1 VTGAID
7 EVRALLGRAEYLAA
21 FDHAERGLAEEPH
34 NPRLQHL
41 AMLALA
47 RAGASDAATR
57 RLRDSGLLDWVDDL
71 PASLA
76 EDLLA
81 LDARLVKDVAF
92 AADGLERARLVQ
104 RAATKY
110 EDVFN
115 RFHGTYSGI
124 NAATM
129 WHIAADVDRS
139 STLAH
144 RVLDILRQ
152 QPDDAWADVT
162 RAEAHLLLG
171 DTAEGSD
178 ALRAAD
184 ASAMPVSDRAATRR
198 QLRLVCAK
206 AGIDPAVIDLLR
218 VPVPIHY
225 CGHVPS
231 TGRFTSDDERRVA
244 DATNAFVR
252 ERGAVVAW
260 GSLAAGADI
269 VIAEQ
274 ILAAGGELH
283 IVLPFPEEEFVR
295 TSVVPAGN
303 EWTHRFRGC
312 LERAI
317 EVQHATT
324 GRHGDDD
331 AAYAYCSSMAMGSAI
346 LRGRALA
353 RPAEQLAAWDGSTT
367 NRIAGTAADV
377 ARWRA
382 TGLSATVLPVSGEA
396 PPTTAAPHPP
406 ERVVFALLFADVKGY
421 SALRDR
427 DIRAFVGGVLRPLA
441 AVLDRPSVRHR
452 NTWGDAI
459 YAVIDDVADAAD
471 IALSL
476 QETIASI
483 DMDALGLP
491 PLQLRIGAHAGPVV
505 AVDDP
510 VIGAAG
516 YFGEHVTRAA
526 RIEPIAPPGGV
537 YVTESFAA
545 LLALDGGHQYAC
557 EYVGQVPTAKSFGT
571 MRMHLLRR

>member
-1 VTGAID
+1 VTGPIA
-7 EVRALLGRAEYLAA
+7 EVRSLLGRAEYLAA
-21 FDHAERGLAEEPH
+21 FDRADRALGEEPH

-41 AMLALA
+41 AALALA
-47 RAGASDAATR
+47 RAGAPAMAAA
-57 RLRDSGLLDWVDDL
+57 RLRDSGLLDWIDDH
-71 PASLA
+71 PPELA
-76 EDLLA
+76 EDLLG
-81 LDARLVKDVAF
+81 LDARLVKDVAL
-92 AADGLERARLVQ
+92 AAQDAERGPLIA
-104 RAATKY
+104 RAAQKY
-110 EDVFN
+110 DDVFR
-115 RFHGTYSGI
+115 RFDGTYSGI

-129 WHIAADVDRS
+129 WQLAGDRS
-139 STLAH
+139 RATEIAR
-144 RVLDILRQ
+144 RVLDLLDSR
-152 QPDDAWADVT
+152 PDDEWAAPT
-162 RAEAHLLLG
+162 RAEGHLLLG
-171 DTAEGSD
+171 DA
-178 ALRAAD
+178 AAAAD
-184 ASAMPVSDRAATRR
+184 ALALADRSTMDVSDRATTRR
-198 QLRLVCAK
+198 QLHMVCA
-206 AGIDPAVIDLLR
+206 AVGIDPTVVEILR

-231 TGRFTSDDERRVA
+231 TGRFTGEDERFVA
-244 DATNAFVR
+244 ASVR
-252 ERGAVVAW
+252 HFLAERGSVVAW

-295 TSVVPAGN
+295 TSVASAGN

-312 LERAI
+312 LERAL

-331 AAYAYCSSMAMGSAI
+331 SAYAYCSSIAMGSAI

-353 RPAEQLAAWDGSTT
+353 RPAEQLAAWDGSATG
-367 NRIAGTAADV
+367 RIAGTAADV

-382 TGLSATVLPVSGEA
+382 TGLAATVLPVSGSA
-396 PPTTAAPHPP
+396 TTTADDPHPP
-406 ERVVFALLFADVKGY
+406 ERAVFALLFADVKGY

-427 DIRAFVGGVLRPLA
+427 DIRAFVAGVLHPLA

-459 YAVIDDVADAAD
+459 YAVVDDVADAAD
-471 IALSL
+471 IALGL
-476 QETIASI
+476 QETIAAI

-505 AVDDP
+505 AVEDP

-516 YFGEHVTRAA
+516 FFGEHVTRAA

-537 YVTESFAA
+537 YVTEAFAA
-545 LLALDGGHQYAC
+545 LLALDGGHEYAC